1 MDCLFC
7 RFGRGVGRP
16 LEQSRRLGNVEGSH
30 YRVNPMIAT
39 NPAIRA
45 EDVLY
50 SEKQAAPMCGWSTAT
65 LRKKRCV
72 GGGPD
77 YVKMGRS
84 VRYRLSDIR
93 AFVAGNVVHAA

>member
-1 MDCLFC
+1 MHA
-7 RFGRGVGRP
+7 
-16 LEQSRRLGNVEGSH
+16 N
-30 YRVNPMIAT
+30 NT
-39 NPAIRA
+39 AIRA

-84 VRYRLSDIR
+84 VRYRLSDLR
-93 AFVAGNVVHAA
+93 AFVAGNVVRAA